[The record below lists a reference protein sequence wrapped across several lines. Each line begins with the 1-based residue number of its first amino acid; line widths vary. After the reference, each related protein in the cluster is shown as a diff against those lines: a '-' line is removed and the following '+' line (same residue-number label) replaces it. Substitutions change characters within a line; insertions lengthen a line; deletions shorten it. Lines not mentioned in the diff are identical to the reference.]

1 VNRQK
6 SLRLACCFEPSHLTF
21 SLSRR
26 LMRHFSA
33 VVSIASCVV
42 IHGWHDAPVSGTV
55 TLQLVRHQPPRRASL
70 PVLFQYSIDRSSGFS
85 MVVAEDAAQPF
96 LSNDRP

>member
-1 VNRQK
+1 MQV
-6 SLRLACCFEPSHLTF
+6 H
-21 SLSRR
+21 
-26 LMRHFSA
+26 
-33 VVSIASCVV
+33 
-42 IHGWHDAPVSGTV
+42 
-55 TLQLVRHQPPRRASL
+55 

>member
-1 VNRQK
+1 MGGAALAYGDARSASQQIPP
-6 SLRLACCFEPSHLTF
+6 SRLLSPDLTTTCQIGVF
-21 SLSRR
+21 SCDGVGSVRGSVSR
-26 LMRHFSA
+26 A
-33 VVSIASCVV
+33 
-42 IHGWHDAPVSGTV
+42 D
-55 TLQLVRHQPPRRASL
+55 Q